1 MKNTTTPKNSVL
13 FKDLKLGAI
22 FNCYGNRYVKIV
34 KNEYGLNGKIEYS
47 DYLALDLKTF
57 EIDYLSSN
65 YICYPIDT
73 LVGKYNQF

>member
-34 KNEYGLNGKIEYS
+34 KMNM
-47 DYLALDLKTF
+47 A
-57 EIDYLSSN
+57 
-65 YICYPIDT
+65 
-73 LVGKYNQF
+73 